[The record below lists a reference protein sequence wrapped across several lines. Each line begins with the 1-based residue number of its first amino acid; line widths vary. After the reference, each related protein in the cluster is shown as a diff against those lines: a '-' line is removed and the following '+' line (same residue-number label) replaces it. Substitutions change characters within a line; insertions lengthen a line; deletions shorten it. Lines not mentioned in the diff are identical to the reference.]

1 MYQDD
6 KTPGAARE
14 ANAAPNQSPVTG
26 SADMPKT
33 LLEVEKVSK
42 QFFLSGTKDSFWV
55 FKDIDLKVY
64 EKEYLSVLG
73 HSGCGKSTLLN
84 IIAGIDTANSG
95 NIFLNGREVEGPGLD
110 RMVVFQNFALMPW
123 LTVFG
128 NVRLAVKAANPAWT
142 KKEIADW
149 VNKYLDMVGLA
160 GAANK
165 KPWEL
170 SGGMRQRCGIAR
182 AFSVLPSILLL
193 DEPFAQIDALT
204 RGVIQDELVRM
215 WEETGI
221 TIFMVTHDVDES
233 ILLSDRILL
242 MSPGPNAQIAMEIEV
257 DLPRPRL
264 RATIIENPKYYE
276 IRNKIIKFLSQ
287 R

>member
-1 MYQDD
+1 MF
-6 KTPGAARE
+6 KP
-14 ANAAPNQSPVTG
+14 
-26 SADMPKT
+26 

-55 FKDIDLKVY
+55 FKDIDLVVR

-84 IIAGIDTANSG
+84 IIAGIDTANAG
-95 NIFLNGREVEGPGLD
+95 NIFLKGREVVGPGLD

-128 NVRLAVKAANPAWT
+128 NVRLAVKEANPGWS

-160 GAANK
+160 SAANK

-242 MSPGPNAQIAMEIEV
+242 MSPGPNAQIAMEIVV
-257 DLPRPRL
+257 DLPRPRS

-287 R
+287 RQ